1 MIATTCRGYCNNF
14 KRSLQRLPTTV
25 FMGDCDDLNGFLQ
38 LEDSNNF
45 QRKLRQIQYRLTSI
59 VKHFQCRVVVFQS
72 PCYCLP
78 VTHVHAQYF
87 FTQQVYKRLLSFIL
101 GNILSL
107 WAVKSWFRKFQNY
120 HHFQYCNH
128 LLISTAGK
136 KKPNRGPWAT
146 SLIWTTFKTQIIE
159 SSGLLFKHAIF
170 VYQLTSISPVISHI
184 FYHVSP
190 YNSSRLKS

>member
-1 MIATTCRGYCNNF
+1 MSCCSVSV
-14 KRSLQRLPTTV
+14 SLLLFTR
-25 FMGDCDDLNGFLQ
+25 F
-38 LEDSNNF
+38 
-45 QRKLRQIQYRLTSI
+45 
-59 VKHFQCRVVVFQS
+59 
-72 PCYCLP
+72 

-170 VYQLTSISPVISHI
+170 LYQLTSISPVISHI

>member
-1 MIATTCRGYCNNF
+1 MSCCSVSV
-14 KRSLQRLPTTV
+14 SLLLFTR
-25 FMGDCDDLNGFLQ
+25 F
-38 LEDSNNF
+38 
-45 QRKLRQIQYRLTSI
+45 
-59 VKHFQCRVVVFQS
+59 
-72 PCYCLP
+72 

-136 KKPNRGPWAT
+136 KKTKSRPMGHIAHLDNIQNTNNRIKWIIVQTCYFCIPTYFHIT
-146 SLIWTTFKTQIIE
+146 SNFTHILSCFTIQFKPAKE
-159 SSGLLFKHAIF
+159 
-170 VYQLTSISPVISHI
+170 LTV
-184 FYHVSP
+184 FF
-190 YNSSRLKS
+190 